1 MRTMKNYININ
12 LAFMNT
18 NLSLQEV
25 AVLSYIQSLAIKKD
39 YCYASNESIC
49 NALKLNDRTLY
60 RVLKKLENKGYIKRV
75 TKSIGNYG
83 KERRIYLTPNA
94 RLVSSL

>member
-1 MRTMKNYININ
+1 MKNYININ

-60 RVLKKLENKGYIKRV
+60 RVLKKLEDKDYIKRE

>member
-1 MRTMKNYININ
+1 MKNYININ

-18 NLSLQEV
+18 NLSIQEAV
-25 AVLSYIQSLAIKKD
+25 VLSYLSSLAIKKN
-39 YCYASNESIC
+39 YCYASNEAIC
-49 NALKLNDRTLY
+49 NNLKLNDRTLY
-60 RVLKKLENKGYIKRV
+60 RVLKKLEDKEYIKRE

-83 KERRIYLTPNA
+83 KQRKIFISPNA

>member
-1 MRTMKNYININ
+1 MKNYININ
-12 LAFMNT
+12 SIMNT
-18 NLSLQEV
+18 NLSIQES
-25 AVLSYIQSLAIKKD
+25 AVLSYINSLAIKKN
-39 YCYASNESIC
+39 YCYASNEAIC

-60 RVLKKLENKGYIKRV
+60 RILKKLEDKEYIKRE

-83 KERRIYLTPNA
+83 KQRKIFISANA

>member
-1 MRTMKNYININ
+1 MKNYININ

-39 YCYASNESIC
+39 YCSASNESIC

-60 RVLKKLENKGYIKRV
+60 RVLKKLEKLPQALKH
-75 TKSIGNYG
+75 
-83 KERRIYLTPNA
+83 L
-94 RLVSSL
+94 

>member
-25 AVLSYIQSLAIKKD
+25 AVLSYIQSLSVKKD

-60 RVLKKLENKGYIKRV
+60 RVLKKLENKEYIKRV

>member
-1 MRTMKNYININ
+1 MNNYININ

-25 AVLSYIQSLAIKKD
+25 AVLSYIKSLAIKKD
-39 YCYASNESIC
+39 YCYASNEAIC
-49 NALKLNDRTLY
+49 KALKLNDRTLY
-60 RVLKKLENKGYIKRV
+60 RILKKLEDKDYIRRE

-83 KERRIYLTPNA
+83 KQRKIFLSPSV
-94 RLVSSL
+94 RLVSSM

>member
-1 MRTMKNYININ
+1 
-12 LAFMNT
+12 MNT
-18 NLSLQEV
+18 NLSIQEV
-25 AVLSYIQSLAIKKD
+25 AVLSYIQSLSNKKD

-60 RVLKKLENKGYIKRV
+60 RVLKKLEDKGYINRV

-83 KERRIYLTPNA
+83 KQRRIYLTPNA

>member
-1 MRTMKNYININ
+1 MKNYININ

-18 NLSLQEV
+18 NLSIQEAV
-25 AVLSYIQSLAIKKD
+25 VLSYITSLTTKKN

-60 RVLKKLENKGYIKRV
+60 RVLKKLEDKDYIKRE

-83 KERRIYLTPNA
+83 KQRKIYVGATA

>member
-1 MRTMKNYININ
+1 MKNYININ

-18 NLSLQEV
+18 NLS
-25 AVLSYIQSLAIKKD
+25 I
-39 YCYASNESIC
+39 
-49 NALKLNDRTLY
+49 LKLNDRTLY
-60 RVLKKLENKGYIKRV
+60 RILKKLEDKEYIKRE

-83 KERRIYLTPNA
+83 KQRKIFISANA

>member
-1 MRTMKNYININ
+1 MKNYININ

>member
-1 MRTMKNYININ
+1 
-12 LAFMNT
+12 MNT

-25 AVLSYIQSLAIKKD
+25 AVLSYIQSLSVKKD

-60 RVLKKLENKGYIKRV
+60 RVLKKLENKEYIKRV